1 MWLAGTTGIPMTRI
15 PARAACALVLA
26 TAAPAAASPPSA
38 TPAAPPPAFTLAPP
52 PGVVPHRR
60 SPGVALGLSLGVTAG
75 GAALVAAAGA
85 IGDSDLGSG
94 LGLAGSL
101 ALLVGPTTG
110 HWYANRVANPGLGV
124 RAVSASVGVV
134 ALTGLGLCAFDGI
147 EIDLDPETDPPD
159 QPDDDTECSLW
170 GALVVT
176 AGVAYVGGTLFEIAT
191 APAAARKYNREY
203 GLDVQVAPTA
213 IRAGDGS
220 QAPGLAVAGH
230 F

>member
-1 MWLAGTTGIPMTRI
+1 MMRI

-52 PGVVPHRR
+52 PGVVPQRR

-85 IGDSDLGSG
+85 MSDSDLGSG

-110 HWYANRVANPGLGV
+110 HWYANRVANAGLGV

-134 ALTGLGLCAFDGI
+134 AFTGLGLCAFDGI
-147 EIDLDPETDPPD
+147 DLDPDSDPD
-159 QPDDDTECSLW
+159 PDDDTECSLW
-170 GALVVT
+170 GALAVT
-176 AGVAYVGGTLFEIAT
+176 AGVAYVGGTIFEIAT

-220 QAPGLAVAGH
+220 QAPGLAVAGR